1 MNLETFQWKDDY
13 SLFREYLFQQ
23 KDDQYATFHG
33 GLVKD
38 TTNPIIG
45 IRTPILK
52 QIAKSIS
59 KGDYRSFIQ
68 YNPHEYYEE
77 IVLHGLVLTY
87 LKEDFERLCV
97 DLGNYIPYIHS
108 WASCDIVICN
118 MKQFS
123 KNLEAGLLKIKKYVQ
138 SKNPWEVRVGL
149 VLLLS
154 YYVKEEYLDT
164 IFKIAEQIN
173 LDDYYVK
180 MANAW
185 LLSICFIKYYDQ
197 TYSYFLHTNLDD
209 WTYNKALQKAIE
221 SYRIKDKDNLRKLKR
236 K

>member
-1 MNLETFQWKDDY
+1 MNFEEINWKKEY
-13 SLFREYLFQQ
+13 PAFLEYLFSL
-23 KDDQYATFHG
+23 KDEKYATFHG

-38 TTNPIIG
+38 TATPIIG
-45 IRTPILK
+45 VRTPILK
-52 QIAKSIS
+52 QIAKGIS
-59 KGDYRSFIQ
+59 KGNYREFI
-68 YNPHEYYEE
+68 NLNKHEYYEE
-77 IVLHGLVLTY
+77 TILHGLVLTY
-87 LKEDFERLCV
+87 IKEDFISLCK
-97 DLGNYIPYIHS
+97 DLEDYIPYIHS

-123 KNLEAGLLKIKKYVQ
+123 KNLEAGLVQIKKYVK

-164 IFKIAEQIN
+164 IFKISESISS
-173 LDDYYVK
+173 DDYYVK

-185 LLSICFIKYYDQ
+185 LLSICFIKYYDY
-197 TYSYFLHTNLDD
+197 TYQYFLNSKLDD

-221 SYRIKDKDNLRKLKR
+221 SYRIKDKEVLRKLKR